1 MGYGADRLQDRGG
14 GVPPTP
20 PLRSSVFLF
29 VAPQRTGTPTST
41 LTFRGSYDYSL
52 DAKNRLNVPPR
63 FRAAFSEG
71 VVLLKWFEPCVAVYP
86 TAAFEAFTQGMLAG
100 LGPLS
105 PDRSKLTRFF
115 AGNAY
120 DSELDGAGRVTL
132 GPPLLSHAGIGKEV
146 VVVGNLDRLEVWSRE
161 AWAGQQEAL
170 SAQVAAI
177 AEGLVHAS

>member
-1 MGYGADRLQDRGG
+1 
-14 GVPPTP
+14 
-20 PLRSSVFLF
+20 
-29 VAPQRTGTPTST
+29 

-86 TAAFEAFTQGMLAG
+86 TAAFESFTEGMLAG
-100 LGPLS
+100 LAPLS

-132 GPPLLSHAGIGKEV
+132 GPPLINHAGIGKEV

-161 AWAGQQEAL
+161 GWHAEQEAL
-170 SAQVAAI
+170 DAGIGEVTSSL
-177 AEGLVHAS
+177 GDPS